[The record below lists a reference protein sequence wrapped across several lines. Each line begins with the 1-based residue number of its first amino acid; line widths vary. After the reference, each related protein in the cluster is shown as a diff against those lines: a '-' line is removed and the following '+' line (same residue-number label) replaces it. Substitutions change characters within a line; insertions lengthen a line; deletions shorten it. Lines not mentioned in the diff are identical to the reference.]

1 MLEFFQKLFKSD
13 FMPHGF
19 CYKWHPE
26 ILWLHLSSDALIALS
41 YYLIPVGL
49 FYLMWKRRDLAY
61 EYYWIVLLFS
71 VFIFSWEPRTS
82 CRFGRCGTGHIVLK
96 ESSKR

>member
-26 ILWLHLSSDALIALS
+26 ILWLHLV
-41 YYLIPVGL
+41 VGCA
-49 FYLMWKRRDLAY
+49 DCT
-61 EYYWIVLLFS
+61 VLLPDTGS
-71 VFIFSWEPRTS
+71 V
-82 CRFGRCGTGHIVLK
+82 
-96 ESSKR
+96 SST